1 MEQSRPLLE
10 FDEPSHIYRWSGRVV
25 PSVTTVIKDLTDY
38 SRIPPA
44 VLEKARQE
52 GVQIHKMVELDCRQE
67 LDESTLPEWIEPH
80 FAAWRKFVAHKRI
93 EVLLSEHRVFHPG
106 FWYAGTLDLLVYMD
120 GELSLID
127 VKRSFAGG
135 KAIGVQLAGYSG
147 ALAVEMGK
155 KPKPIRRYGLRLK
168 PNGEPQLREFINPT
182 DWNVFL
188 ACLTVRNF
196 KESEE

>member
-1 MEQSRPLLE
+1 MLTFKEAE
-10 FDEPSHIYRWSGRVV
+10 HEYRWKDRRV
-25 PSVTTVIKDLTDY
+25 PSVTQIIGDLTDY

-93 EVLLSEHRVFHPG
+93 EVLLSEHRVYHPT
-106 FWYAGTLDLLVYMD
+106 FDYAGTLDLLVYMD

-127 VKRSFAGG
+127 IKRSFAGG
-135 KAIGVQLAGYSG
+135 KAIGVQLSGY
-147 ALAVEMGK
+147 AAPVTMEMGRQK
-155 KPKPIRRYGLRLK
+155 RPIRRYGLRLK
-168 PNGEPQLREFINPT
+168 PNGEPQLREFYNPT

-188 ACLTVRNF
+188 ACLTIRNF